1 VIYSS
6 ASFSCFALEYALW
19 KLQADLKEIQL
30 KGLYYLLVYVD
41 YDNLLA
47 KYANTK
53 NKTTEGLLIASKK
66 VDLGVNAEK
75 TKCVCV
81 HGS

>member
-1 VIYSS
+1 LKCSS

-19 KLQADLKEIQL
+19 KLQEDLKEIQL
-30 KGLYYLLVYVD
+30 NGVHYLLVYVD
-41 YDNLLA
+41 YVNLLA
-47 KYANTK
+47 KDANTK

-81 HGS
+81 HAS